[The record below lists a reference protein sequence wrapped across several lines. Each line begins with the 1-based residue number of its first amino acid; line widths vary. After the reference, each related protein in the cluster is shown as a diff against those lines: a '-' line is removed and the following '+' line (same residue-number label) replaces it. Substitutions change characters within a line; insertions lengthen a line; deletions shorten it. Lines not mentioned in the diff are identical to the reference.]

1 MLKLRTLFYSLG
13 QGIKNL
19 GRNRMFSLA
28 SIGTMTACLF
38 LFGIFYFLLMNLQQM
53 LIETEST
60 VVITVFFDDGTDSDR
75 IDMIGQEILKNEM
88 VERIEYLSAEDAWTN
103 YKEEFLTDEL
113 AESFGSDNP
122 LADSAS
128 YTVYTTQVEYQK
140 QVAEYLAGIE
150 GVRQVNSSQELADT
164 LQAVNRVVSYL
175 SLAIIAIL
183 LAVATFLIGITISM
197 GISVRKEEISIMKLI
212 GAADYFIRGPYIVE
226 GILLGVIGSIL
237 PLLLLALLYR
247 KLTEYIAERFY
258 SAFSTFQ
265 FVDSATIFAALIPIS
280 LLIGLGIGFLGSY
293 ITSSRQLQKIN

>member
-1 MLKLRTLFYSLG
+1 MFKIRTLLYSLG

-53 LIETEST
+53 LVETESN
-60 VVITVFFDDGTDSDR
+60 VGITVFFDDGAGDDR
-75 IDMIGQEILKNEM
+75 IEEIGQQILKNEM
-88 VERIEYLSAEDAWTN
+88 VERIEYLSAAEAWEN
-103 YKEEFLTDEL
+103 YKEEFLTEEL

-140 QVAEYLAGIE
+140 PVAEYLAGIE
-150 GVRQVNSSQELADT
+150 GVRQVNSSQDLADT
-164 LQAVNRVVSYL
+164 LQGINRVVSYL
-175 SLAIIAIL
+175 SLAIVVIL

-237 PLLLLALLYR
+237 PLLLLGVLYR
-247 KLTEYIAERFY
+247 KLTEYITERF
-258 SAFSTFQ
+258 FSVFSSFQ
-265 FVDSATIFAALIPIS
+265 FVDSATLFAALVPIS

>member
-1 MLKLRTLFYSLG
+1 MFKIRTLLYSLG

-53 LIETEST
+53 LVETESN
-60 VVITVFFDDGTDSDR
+60 VGITVFFDDGAGDDR
-75 IDMIGQEILKNEM
+75 IEEIGQQILKNEM
-88 VERIEYLSAEDAWTN
+88 VERIEYLSAAEAWEN
-103 YKEEFLTDEL
+103 YKEEFLTEEL

-140 QVAEYLAGIE
+140 SVAEYLAGIE

-164 LQAVNRVVSYL
+164 LQGINRVVSYL
-175 SLAIIAIL
+175 SLAIVVIL

-237 PLLLLALLYR
+237 PLLLLGVLYR
-247 KLTEYIAERFY
+247 KLTEYITERF
-258 SAFSTFQ
+258 FSVFSSFQ
-265 FVDSATIFAALIPIS
+265 FVDSATLFAALVPIS

>member
-1 MLKLRTLFYSLG
+1 MFKLKTLFYSLG

-38 LFGIFYFLLMNLQQM
+38 LFGIFYFLLANIQQ
-53 LIETEST
+53 LLVEAEST
-60 VVITVFFDDGTDSDR
+60 VGITVFFDEGTDKDK
-75 IDMIGQEILKNEM
+75 IDLIGQEILKNDM
-88 VERIEYLSAEDAWTN
+88 VERIEYLSAEDAWIN
-103 YKEEFLTDEL
+103 YKDEFLTEEL
-113 AESFGSDNP
+113 AASFGADNP

-128 YTVYTTQVEYQK
+128 YTVYTVKVEYQEA
-140 QVAEYLAGIE
+140 VTAYLHEID

-164 LQAVNRVVSYL
+164 LQGVNRVVSYL
-175 SLAIIAIL
+175 SLAIILIL
-183 LAVATFLIGITISM
+183 LAVAMFLIGTTISM

-237 PLLLLALLYR
+237 PLLLLGVMYQ
-247 KLTEYIAERFY
+247 KLTEFIAERFY
-258 SAFSTFQ
+258 SAFATFQ
-265 FVDSATIFAALIPIS
+265 FVDSAAIFSALIPLS

-293 ITSSRQLQKIN
+293 VTASRQLQKIN

>member
-1 MLKLRTLFYSLG
+1 MFRIRTLFYSLG

-38 LFGIFYFLLMNLQQM
+38 LFGVFYFLLMNLQQM
-53 LIETEST
+53 LVETESN
-60 VVITVFFDDGTDSDR
+60 VGITVFFDDGAGDD
-75 IDMIGQEILKNEM
+75 IIEDIGQQILKNEM
-88 VERIEYLSAEDAWTN
+88 VERIEYLSAEEAWEN
-103 YKEEFLTDEL
+103 YKKEFLTDEL

-140 QVAEYLAGIE
+140 PVAEYLAGIE

-164 LQAVNRVVSYL
+164 LQGINRVVSYL
-175 SLAIIAIL
+175 SLAIIVIL

-237 PLLLLALLYR
+237 PLLLLGVLYR
-247 KLTEYIAERFY
+247 KLTEYIMERFY
-258 SAFSTFQ
+258 GAFSSFQ
-265 FVDSATIFAALIPIS
+265 FVDSATIFAALVPIS

>member
-1 MLKLRTLFYSLG
+1 MFKIRTLLYSLG

-53 LIETEST
+53 LVETESN
-60 VVITVFFDDGTDSDR
+60 VGITVFFDDGAGDDR
-75 IDMIGQEILKNEM
+75 IEEIGQQILKNEM
-88 VERIEYLSAEDAWTN
+88 VERIEYLSAAEAWEN
-103 YKEEFLTDEL
+103 YKEEFLTEEL

-140 QVAEYLAGIE
+140 PVAEYLAGIE

-164 LQAVNRVVSYL
+164 LQGINRVVSYL
-175 SLAIIAIL
+175 SLAIVVIL

-197 GISVRKEEISIMKLI
+197 GISVRKEEISIMKFI

-237 PLLLLALLYR
+237 PLLLLGVLYR
-247 KLTEYIAERFY
+247 KLTEYITERF
-258 SAFSTFQ
+258 FSVFSSFQ
-265 FVDSATIFAALIPIS
+265 FVDSATLFAALVPIS

>member
-1 MLKLRTLFYSLG
+1 MFRIRTLFYSLG

-53 LIETEST
+53 LVETESN
-60 VVITVFFDDGTDSDR
+60 VGITVFFDDGAGDD
-75 IDMIGQEILKNEM
+75 IIEDIGQQILKNEM
-88 VERIEYLSAEDAWTN
+88 VDRIEYLSAEEAWEN
-103 YKEEFLTDEL
+103 YKKEFLTDEL

-140 QVAEYLAGIE
+140 PVAEYLAGIE

-164 LQAVNRVVSYL
+164 LQGINRVVSYL
-175 SLAIIAIL
+175 SLAIIVIL

-237 PLLLLALLYR
+237 PLLLLGVLYR
-247 KLTEYIAERFY
+247 KLTEYIMERFY
-258 SAFSTFQ
+258 GAFSSFQ
-265 FVDSATIFAALIPIS
+265 FVDSATIFAALVPIS

>member
-1 MLKLRTLFYSLG
+1 MFKIRTLFYSLG

-38 LFGIFYFLLMNLQQM
+38 LFGIFYFLLVNLQQV
-53 LIETEST
+53 LVEAESN
-60 VVITVFFDDGTDSDR
+60 VGITVFFDDGAGDDK
-75 IDMIGQEILKNEM
+75 IEAIGQEILRNEM
-88 VERIEYLSAEDAWTN
+88 VDRVEYLSAAEAWEN

-113 AESFGSDNP
+113 AESFGTDNP

-128 YTVYTTQVEYQK
+128 YTVYTTQVEHQAAVK
-140 QVAEYLAGIE
+140 EYLEEIE

-164 LQAVNRVVSYL
+164 LQGINRGVSVL
-175 SLAIIAIL
+175 SLAIILIL

-197 GISVRKEEISIMKLI
+197 GISVRKEEIAIMKLI

-237 PLLLLALLYR
+237 PLLLLGVLYR
-247 KLTEYIAERFY
+247 KLTEYVAERFY
-258 SAFSTFQ
+258 SAFSSFQ